1 VQSVDIIVVGGSAGA
16 LSILESIAMLERSG
30 RDSNAARLREDA
42 KPQMEQAKLL
52 RFRIVEVQKRA
63 KCRYLR

>member
-42 KPQMEQAKLL
+42 KAQMEQAKLL
-52 RFRIVEVQKRA
+52 RFRIVEVQKR
-63 KCRYLR
+63 R

>member
-52 RFRIVEVQKRA
+52 RFRIVEVQKR
-63 KCRYLR
+63 R